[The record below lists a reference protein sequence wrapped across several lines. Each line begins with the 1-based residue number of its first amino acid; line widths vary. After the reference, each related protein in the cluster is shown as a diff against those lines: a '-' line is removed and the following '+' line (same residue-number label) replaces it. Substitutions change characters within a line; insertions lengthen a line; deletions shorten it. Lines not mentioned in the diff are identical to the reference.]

1 MKMIGKINIPSDIFS
16 EFVTVDLL
24 FFPTSKNRGATVRV
38 DLSNSESL
46 HNYIN
51 IKEQYMGIVNENEV
65 GFSLS
70 KPQFEYIMNKFKIH
84 LGAEKYPPRKGG
96 TFSNNKE
103 FESYEMKRYEEQEQ
117 RTSWILQHLKEIA
130 DVATEY
136 IVKMY
141 QYDEIRPK
149 TYLTLS

>member
-1 MKMIGKINIPSDIFS
+1 MKMMGKINIPSDQFS

-24 FFPTSKNRGATVRV
+24 FFPTSKNRGGTVRV

-51 IKEQYMGIVNENEV
+51 PKEGYMAIVNENDV

-96 TFSNNKE
+96 SFSNNKE
-103 FESYEMKRYEEQEQ
+103 FESYEMKRNEEQEQ
-117 RTSWILQHLKEIA
+117 RTSWIIHHLKEIA
-130 DVATEY
+130 DDATEY

-141 QYDEIRPK
+141 NYDEIRPK

>member
-117 RTSWILQHLKEIA
+117 RNSWILQHLKEIA

>member
-96 TFSNNKE
+96 TFSNNRE